1 MNHEF
6 TCDVNYNICEWIAY
20 KKKKKSEDRDPILI
34 FSGKE
39 KVVQSQ
45 PREGSKF

>member
-1 MNHEF
+1 MNSHVMWI
-6 TCDVNYNICEWIAY
+6 TISVNELHI